1 MEHFCQTNATG
12 NMTCITRL
20 VFSTFN
26 IISFRNKHQ
35 SKRLEKYWK
44 QTLIKTSAKIFE
56 TNTNQNNWQSLCYP
70 LTSIALFILS
80 NIHFQEWIKINTQT
94 TMNPKMS
101 PHHVTFHAKKKK
113 NTFFRLNF
121 NYNVALICK
130 KFWKISQ

>member
-12 NMTCITRL
+12 NMTCITQL

-80 NIHFQEWIKINTQT
+80 NIHFQE
-94 TMNPKMS
+94 
-101 PHHVTFHAKKKK
+101 
-113 NTFFRLNF
+113 
-121 NYNVALICK
+121 
-130 KFWKISQ
+130 